1 MNFLIQRGRT
11 LVFLLEVNC
20 QAEKHLLKGSKLL
33 CRKRETTSTE
43 QRTTRTVLFHRTPK
57 LHEREGNTV
66 RALQV
71 LVFSRKNIRAFD
83 PVAADSLHFCSWI
96 LSGSSFLLKL
106 FPDLCTCRIHFV
118 LHYKLPRCMTILHTF
133 CIYPVYNMWI
143 LTIWTLN
150 RWFLEYS
157 GSLLKRKRS
166 FHAKFQHL
174 ITAAMRVPMF
184 KKRKRTFFLTVRE
197 AYFTLL
203 FHGEKKKKMVDLCL
217 KWKNKPVG
225 RDYI

>member
-1 MNFLIQRGRT
+1 MFRQILQVNFLIQRGRT

-83 PVAADSLHFCSWI
+83 PVAAESAFLQLDFVWQQ
-96 LSGSSFLLKL
+96 LSVEAFSRS
-106 FPDLCTCRIHFV
+106 
-118 LHYKLPRCMTILHTF
+118 
-133 CIYPVYNMWI
+133 VYLQN
-143 LTIWTLN
+143 TL
-150 RWFLEYS
+150 
-157 GSLLKRKRS
+157 RS
-166 FHAKFQHL
+166 ALQV
-174 ITAAMRVPMF
+174 T
-184 KKRKRTFFLTVRE
+184 
-197 AYFTLL
+197 
-203 FHGEKKKKMVDLCL
+203 
-217 KWKNKPVG
+217 
-225 RDYI
+225 